1 MMINDGE
8 YLLVGG
14 RPTPLKNR
22 SSSVGMI
29 IPNIWKNKKCS
40 KPPTSWGCQQTSDK
54 SGIPWK
60 NRPFPSVNAACC
72 VSAATP
78 APSPLAAGHP
88 GFSPG
93 SNTPWPAWRPQ
104 MPKVNNWRGGNRSSV
119 DTYFLDKKWRIAIQ
133 NTAHLLKLTSS
144 PNQFQWMI
152 LWSDAPRNRNQ
163 GPVKVQDSQ
172 QTRAA
177 KKRCELILLPH
188 FSASLGRV
196 LLRKASMQRLS
207 KSVTV

>member
-1 MMINDGE
+1 MFQ
-8 YLLVGG
+8 
-14 RPTPLKNR
+14 TTNR
-22 SSSVGMI
+22 LGM
-29 IPNIWKNKKCS
+29 S
-40 KPPTSWGCQQTSDK
+40 TDLRK

-88 GFSPG
+88 SFSPG

-104 MPKVNNWRGGNRSSV
+104 MPKVNNWRDGNRSSV
-119 DTYFLDKKWRIAIQ
+119 DNIFLDKKWRIAIQ
-133 NTAHLLKLTSS
+133 NTAHLLKLTSP
-144 PNQFQWMI
+144 PNQFQWMNLMI
-152 LWSDAPRNRNQ
+152 RCTTQPQSGPCQ
-163 GPVKVQDSQ
+163 GAGFA
-172 QTRAA
+172 TNAA

-188 FSASLGRV
+188 FSASLGRA